1 MGMTETR
8 FLELLAIYGADLSRW
23 PQTDRMAMEGFLET
37 APHRLRDLWES
48 ERSFDTLLSFERD
61 APAPVAL
68 EKRLIA
74 AAPARRPAQ
83 ASRTLFGRWTGPQWA
98 TGGAIAASLA
108 LGFAVG
114 YAGEPQAAFDEFAI
128 EAPEMLALSENG
140 SAVVLL
146 SEQAGLN

>member
-1 MGMTETR
+1 MVMTETR

-23 PQTDRMAMEGFLET
+23 PQADRIAMDGYLEA

-48 ERSFDTLLSFERD
+48 ERSFDTLLGLERD
-61 APAPVAL
+61 APAPVSL

-74 AAPARRPAQ
+74 AAPARRPA
-83 ASRTLFGRWTGPQWA
+83 RVTRKLFGRWTAPQWA

-114 YAGEPQAAFDEFAI
+114 YAGEPQGTLDDLAI
-128 EAPEMLALSENG
+128 EAPEMLALSDNG